1 MDSGLRSLCKILNSF
16 TYLKKLILTISVLAS
31 GVAVMTEFSYK
42 AQQRQENNTVIFLFE
57 VISVLFIC
65 KASLNEMYFKYF
77 SLYLILK
84 PSFYSV
90 SFTEHPEDS
99 WPCPFASCH
108 KAGRWIS
115 WPSTSFWE
123 VLLKSRRTLYFC
135 HSFQIFRSDPATIL
149 QQEP

>member
-1 MDSGLRSLCKILNSF
+1 MTVVIILF
-16 TYLKKLILTISVLAS
+16 
-31 GVAVMTEFSYK
+31 
-42 AQQRQENNTVIFLFE
+42 Q

-65 KASLNEMYFKYF
+65 KPSLYEMYFKYF

-99 WPCPFASCH
+99 WPCPFTSCH
-108 KAGRWIS
+108 QAGRWIS

-123 VLLKSRRTLYFC
+123 VFLKSRRTLYFC
-135 HSFQIFRSDPATIL
+135 HSFQIFKSDPATIL
-149 QQEP
+149 QQEPQAALALGLISRFELFLGFWGGYNLNKNGI